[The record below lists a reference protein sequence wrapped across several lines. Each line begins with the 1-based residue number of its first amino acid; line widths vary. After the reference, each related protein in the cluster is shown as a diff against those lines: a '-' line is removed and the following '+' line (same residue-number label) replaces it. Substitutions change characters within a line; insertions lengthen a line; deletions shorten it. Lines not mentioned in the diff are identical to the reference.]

1 LNILIKNKF
10 GFDLKFTEKKM
21 THFLDIL
28 DEHIIESDEEESP
41 YDIQKKE
48 FEINNFK
55 ILDPISFA
63 TIRDDKTL
71 ILRSKADLITTYEN
85 IIYNSK
91 NKDGEDEEKQFIK
104 KWLLDGNNKTYDRID
119 FLPMQQAPPNI
130 YNTFKGYEA
139 EKIDLQ
145 NIDIENSYIMKH
157 LKTVMCNN
165 DENVY
170 NYIIKYFS
178 NLLQHPNKKAN
189 TALIFKSIQGAGK
202 DTILNWFGNNILG
215 NEYYINTESADLIFG
230 RFNSN
235 ISNKILVVLN
245 EASGKD
251 TYTINEK
258 IKNAI
263 TRDINEIECKGKETY
278 KNTNN
283 IGYIFLTNNDNPV
296 KVPHD
301 DRRFTGIE
309 CNGDLANN
317 KEYFTALY
325 EEIKS
330 KKYDR
335 AFYNYF
341 MSVDISNYDF
351 TNNRPIT
358 DFYNNMK
365 ETNLPIIAKFFEN
378 IIDNNSNQKEIKYKA
393 SELFIMFNEYVKGNN
408 YKVDYTSTKF
418 GIDIKMYKGI
428 EKKKLKTHSEIK
440 IDIKLLRHYLIEKY
454 KIEFNNENDFIDD
467 KDDKDELNK
476 NSSLNIISNKNSN
489 DGKIYKNINN
499 MY

>member
-1 LNILIKNKF
+1 
-10 GFDLKFTEKKM
+10 M
-21 THFLDIL
+21 THYLDIL
-28 DEHIIESDEEESP
+28 DDHIIKPDEVEKVEEVDQ
-41 YDIQKKE
+41 YKIIKEE
-48 FEINNFK
+48 FEMNNFK
-55 ILDPISFA
+55 ILDPISFS

-71 ILRSKADLITTYEN
+71 ILRNKADFITTYEN
-85 IIYNSK
+85 IIFIKK
-91 NKDGEDEEKQFIK
+91 NKDGENEEKQFIK
-104 KWLLDGNNKTYDRID
+104 KWLLDGTNRTYNKID
-119 FLPMQQAPPNI
+119 FLPMQQAPPNV

-139 EKIDLQ
+139 EKIELQ
-145 NIDIENSYIMKH
+145 NTDIENSYIMKH
-157 LKTVMCNN
+157 FKTVMCDNN
-165 DENVY
+165 AEVF
-170 NYIIKYFS
+170 NYVIKYFC

-263 TRDINEIECKGKETY
+263 TRDINEIECKGKETF

-309 CNGDLANN
+309 CNGELANN

-341 MSVDISNYDF
+341 MSVDITSYDF

-365 ETNLPIIAKFFEN
+365 ETNLPIIAKFFEH
-378 IIDNNSNQKEIKYKA
+378 IVDSNSNEEEIKFKA
-393 SELFIMFNEYVKGNN
+393 NELFIMFNEFIKQNN
-408 YKVDYTSTKF
+408 YKVEYTSTKF
-418 GIDIKMYKGI
+418 GIDIKTYKGI
-428 EKKKLKTHSEIK
+428 EKKKLRLYSEIT
-440 IDIKLLRHYLIEKY
+440 ININLLKQYLIEKF
-454 KIEFNNENDFIDD
+454 KIEFNENNGDFIDD
-467 KDDKDELNK
+467 EEEEEEE
-476 NSSLNIISNKNSN
+476 ISPL
-489 DGKIYKNINN
+489 D
-499 MY
+499 MF

>member
-1 LNILIKNKF
+1 MIEKAYYKPELLDELNILIKNKF
-10 GFDLKFTEKKM
+10 GFNLKFTEKKK
-21 THFLDIL
+21 THYLDIL
-28 DEHIIESDEEESP
+28 DDHIIKPDKVEKVEEENQ
-41 YDIQKKE
+41 YKNLKIE
-48 FEINNFK
+48 FEKKSFK

-71 ILRSKADLITTYEN
+71 ILRSKTDFITTYEN
-85 IIYNSK
+85 IIYTGK
-91 NKDGEDEEKQFIK
+91 NKDGDKEKKQFIK
-104 KWLLDGNNKTYDRID
+104 NWLLDETNKTYNKID
-119 FLPMQQAPPNI
+119 FLPMQEAPPNI
-130 YNTFKGYEA
+130 YNTFNRYEG
-139 EKIDLQ
+139 EKTELKE
-145 NIDIENSYIMKH
+145 IDIENSYIMKH
-157 LKTVMCNN
+157 LKTVMSGNN
-165 DENVY
+165 EEVF
-170 NYIIKYFS
+170 NYIVKYFS

-215 NEYYINTESADLIFG
+215 NDYYINTESADLIFG

-283 IGYIFLTNNDNPV
+283 IGYVFLTNNDNPV

-309 CNGDLANN
+309 CNGELANN

-325 EEIKS
+325 DEIKS

-341 MSVDISNYDF
+341 MSTDISNYDF

-378 IIDNNSNQKEIKYKA
+378 IIDNNSDKNEIKFKA
-393 SELFIMFNEYVKGNN
+393 NELFNMFNEYVKENN

-428 EKKKLKTHSEIK
+428 EKKKLRQYSEIT
-440 IDIKLLRHYLIEKY
+440 ININLLKQYLIEKY
-454 KIEFNNENDFIDD
+454 KIEFNNNIDFIDD
-467 KDDKDELNK
+467 KENEEDGDEKPSPL
-476 NSSLNIISNKNSN
+476 
-489 DGKIYKNINN
+489 D
-499 MY
+499 